1 MVDPNHPEAAPHG
14 VDEEAPPDD
23 EEPPLDESAADA
35 GGERDEAAR
44 EEGEPR
50 DRQRGRLEGF
60 IPDIVKR
67 TFYAGLGAV
76 FTTEEG
82 IRKIASDLK
91 LPKDVANYLIQ
102 QAAASKDELFRV
114 VGKELRGFLETVN
127 ISGELQKLLTS
138 LSFEIKTEIRFI
150 PNSERL
156 IGSEPDVKASV
167 RLKRN
172 DKPDDADPD
181 RDSKSRLRFWR
192 RDEGGTGNTE
202 EPGDEPDPRD
212 KPTTPTK

>member
-1 MVDPNHPEAAPHG
+1 MENGDDKPP
-14 VDEEAPPDD
+14 EEAPP
-23 EEPPLDESAADA
+23 P
-35 GGERDEAAR
+35 DEAAP
-44 EEGEPR
+44 EDEKD
-50 DRQRGRLEGF
+50 DRKRSRLEGI

-102 QAAASKDELFRV
+102 SAASTKDEMFRV

-150 PNSERL
+150 PNDEA
-156 IGSEPDVKASV
+156 IGGV
-167 RLKRN
+167 
-172 DKPDDADPD
+172 KPDIKLGRMAFRRNKD
-181 RDSKSRLRFWR
+181 RDRDDKKPGDK
-192 RDEGGTGNTE
+192 DEG
-202 EPGDEPDPRD
+202 
-212 KPTTPTK
+212 

>member
-1 MVDPNHPEAAPHG
+1 MATGEQPRDVHAD
-14 VDEEAPPDD
+14 EAPPDD
-23 EEPPLDESAADA
+23 DEDAPPDTHLEPPPPENGTAAH
-35 GGERDEAAR
+35 EAHEA
-44 EEGEPR
+44 GEPNK
-50 DRQRGRLEGF
+50 RGRLEGF

-150 PNSERL
+150 PNDEA
-156 IGSEPDVKASV
+156 IAGVKPDVKVGRMAF
-167 RLKRN
+167 RRN
-172 DKPDDADPD
+172 KD
-181 RDSKSRLRFWR
+181 RDRDRDDKKSGDK
-192 RDEGGTGNTE
+192 DEG
-202 EPGDEPDPRD
+202 
-212 KPTTPTK
+212 

>member
-14 VDEEAPPDD
+14 VDEEAPPND
-23 EEPPLDESAADA
+23 EEPPPDDSAAADA
-35 GGERDEAAR
+35 GGERDDAAR

-102 QAAASKDELFRV
+102 QAASSKDELFRV
-114 VGKELRGFLETVN
+114 VGKEMRGFLETVN

-150 PNSERL
+150 PNDEAVA
-156 IGSEPDVKASV
+156 GV
-167 RLKRN
+167 
-172 DKPDDADPD
+172 KPDIKVGRMSFRRNKD
-181 RDSKSRLRFWR
+181 RDKDKDKDDAAGKKPADK
-192 RDEGGTGNTE
+192 DES
-202 EPGDEPDPRD
+202 
-212 KPTTPTK
+212 

>member
-1 MVDPNHPEAAPHG
+1 MATGGEPRDVHA
-14 VDEEAPPDD
+14 EEAPPD
-23 EEPPLDESAADA
+23 E
-35 GGERDEAAR
+35 DEAHREAR
-44 EEGEPR
+44 GDVEEMPPENGAAGAHEAEPEPEPNR
-50 DRQRGRLEGF
+50 RGRLEGF
-60 IPDIVKR
+60 ISDIVKR

-102 QAAASKDELFRV
+102 SAASTKDEMFRV

-150 PNSERL
+150 PNDEA
-156 IGSEPDVKASV
+156 IAGVKPDVKVGRMSF
-167 RLKRN
+167 RRN
-172 DKPDDADPD
+172 KD
-181 RDSKSRLRFWR
+181 RDRDDKKSGDK
-192 RDEGGTGNTE
+192 DEG
-202 EPGDEPDPRD
+202 
-212 KPTTPTK
+212 

>member
-1 MVDPNHPEAAPHG
+1 MAP
-14 VDEEAPPDD
+14 
-23 EEPPLDESAADA
+23 
-35 GGERDEAAR
+35 
-44 EEGEPR
+44 GEPR
-50 DRQRGRLEGF
+50 DAHAEEPPRRRRRRSTSAPPTRTTPPRRRRTPRTSARDEARSARDKRGRLEQF

-102 QAAASKDELFRV
+102 QAASSKDELFRV

-150 PNSERL
+150 PNDEAV
-156 IGSEPDVKASV
+156 GGVKPDVKVGSMSF
-167 RLKRN
+167 KRN
-172 DKPDDADPD
+172 KDDGKKSDKDKPE
-181 RDSKSRLRFWR
+181 S
-192 RDEGGTGNTE
+192 
-202 EPGDEPDPRD
+202 
-212 KPTTPTK
+212 

>member
-1 MVDPNHPEAAPHG
+1 MASSEHPRDAHAPPDDAPPDDH
-14 VDEEAPPDD
+14 EAPPDTRASD
-23 EEPPLDESAADA
+23 EEMPPDNGAAA
-35 GGERDEAAR
+35 
-44 EEGEPR
+44 EPR
-50 DRQRGRLEGF
+50 DESEPRDKRGRLEGF

-102 QAAASKDELFRV
+102 QAASSKDELFRV
-114 VGKELRGFLETVN
+114 VGKEMRGFLETVN

-150 PNSERL
+150 PNDEAV
-156 IGSEPDVKASV
+156 GGV
-167 RLKRN
+167 
-172 DKPDDADPD
+172 KPDIKVGRMAFRRNKD
-181 RDSKSRLRFWR
+181 RDK
-192 RDEGGTGNTE
+192 D
-202 EPGDEPDPRD
+202 RD
-212 KPTTPTK
+212 KDEKKN

>member
-1 MVDPNHPEAAPHG
+1 MPPPENGAAAH
-14 VDEEAPPDD
+14 EAH
-23 EEPPLDESAADA
+23 
-35 GGERDEAAR
+35 EA
-44 EEGEPR
+44 EPR
-50 DRQRGRLEGF
+50 DKRGRLDGF

-102 QAAASKDELFRV
+102 QAASSKDELFRV
-114 VGKELRGFLETVN
+114 VGKEMRGFLETVN

-150 PNSERL
+150 PNDEAIARRQAGGQGRPHVLPSQQGQRQRRRQEARGQRRRL
-156 IGSEPDVKASV
+156 A
-167 RLKRN
+167 
-172 DKPDDADPD
+172 A
-181 RDSKSRLRFWR
+181 
-192 RDEGGTGNTE
+192 
-202 EPGDEPDPRD
+202 
-212 KPTTPTK
+212 

>member
-1 MVDPNHPEAAPHG
+1 MATGEQPRDLHA
-14 VDEEAPPDD
+14 EEAPPDEEDELEPGEARVRGRMPPEERAD
-23 EEPPLDESAADA
+23 EEPPPENGAH
-35 GGERDEAAR
+35 EAH
-44 EEGEPR
+44 EGEPS
-50 DRQRGRLEGF
+50 RQRGRLEGF

-150 PNSERL
+150 PNDEAIAGVR
-156 IGSEPDVKASV
+156 PDVKVGRMSF
-167 RLKRN
+167 RRN
-172 DKPDDADPD
+172 KD
-181 RDSKSRLRFWR
+181 RDRDDKKPGDK
-192 RDEGGTGNTE
+192 DEG
-202 EPGDEPDPRD
+202 
-212 KPTTPTK
+212 

>member
-1 MVDPNHPEAAPHG
+1 MASSEQPRDARA
-14 VDEEAPPDD
+14 EEAPPDD
-23 EEPPLDESAADA
+23 DDAPPEAGDGEDAPPDDGAAADA
-35 GGERDEAAR
+35 REARDD
-44 EEGEPR
+44 EPR
-50 DRQRGRLEGF
+50 DKQRGRLEGF

-91 LPKDVANYLIQ
+91 LPKDVANYLIP

-150 PNSERL
+150 PNDEA
-156 IGSEPDVKASV
+156 IAGV
-167 RLKRN
+167 
-172 DKPDDADPD
+172 KPDIKVG
-181 RDSKSRLRFWR
+181 RMSFR
-192 RDEGGTGNTE
+192 RKKDKDKDDKKPGDGDEG
-202 EPGDEPDPRD
+202 
-212 KPTTPTK
+212 

>member
-1 MVDPNHPEAAPHG
+1 MAISEERRDAHAPSAHDG
-14 VDEEAPPDD
+14 DAPPEDDDLPPDELD
-23 EEPPLDESAADA
+23 EEPPPDNAAA
-35 GGERDEAAR
+35 EAPR
-44 EEGEPR
+44 EDEPR
-50 DRQRGRLEGF
+50 DKQHRGRHEGF

-102 QAAASKDELFRV
+102 SAASTKDEMFRV

-150 PNSERL
+150 PNDEA
-156 IGSEPDVKASV
+156 IAGVKPDVKVGRMSF
-167 RLKRN
+167 RRHR
-172 DKPDDADPD
+172 D
-181 RDSKSRLRFWR
+181 RDRD
-192 RDEGGTGNTE
+192 RDEKK
-202 EPGDEPDPRD
+202 PGDKDEG
-212 KPTTPTK
+212 